1 MKNSSLIFLICVA
14 LTFVVFQVFAWP
26 QYNDYKR
33 LNLKVKDLNN
43 NLSAIL
49 EHKKQTEEAYNKIMT
64 GGFNYKDSYGQE
76 KEIKYA
82 DITIDGKKKNS
93 VLENALPDRMF
104 KPALFNLYYTIAK
117 SSGVEMESIAIS
129 EPQKKRKISADGST
143 YQDSI
148 DRLGVASSD
157 VTLTVIGPYQRFRD
171 FLKGIEQSSRF
182 IEVQN
187 IEFSMPTK
195 TKDKN
200 KSINIEDYFQF
211 KLVTKV
217 YYMNK

>member
-14 LTFVVFQVFAWP
+14 LTFIVFQTLAWP
-26 QYNDYKR
+26 QYNEYKK
-33 LNLKVKDLNN
+33 LDAKVKDLNT

-64 GGFNYKDSYGQE
+64 GGFKYKDSYGQE

-117 SSGVEMESIAIS
+117 SSGVEMDSISITES
-129 EPQKKRKISADGST
+129 QKKRKVSNDGNSYEDNIS
-143 YQDSI
+143 
-148 DRLGVASSD
+148 RMGVASSD

-195 TKDKN
+195 AKDKT
-200 KSINIEDYFQF
+200 KNIEDYFQF